1 MPTQATT
8 NPSDGMT
15 QSLLEQIFE
24 LWLRPELQ
32 TRGLDKQPEEVIRAL
47 VIFTPGQKPKVLID
61 AEAGM
66 VVRGKTTRPIEAGE
80 PVTEADLEA
89 VEGLVPRDIDP
100 DAGWIGFILF
110 KDVYTIAFDF
120 RRNKAKAARRMERAT
135 EFLATARL
143 ALDNHL
149 KAPAV
154 ENLYAAAEL
163 VVVAQMGTLDDD
175 EPPKS
180 HQERR
185 RWFAGWTKVGNA
197 PSDHGRAL
205 ADLAGYRAAAR
216 YADGSLRV
224 RDVHL
229 ARLADKVADMIAH
242 AEKEIT
248 NTASS

>member
-1 MPTQATT
+1 MPTQAND

-15 QSLLEQIFE
+15 QLLLEQIFQ
-24 LWLRPELQ
+24 LWLRPELEA
-32 TRGLDKQPEEVIRAL
+32 RGLDKQPEEVIRAL

-61 AEAGM
+61 AEAEM
-66 VVRGKTTRPIEAGE
+66 VVRGRTTRPIEAGE

-89 VEGLVPRDIDP
+89 IEGLVPHDIDP

-110 KDVYTIAFDF
+110 KNVYTIAFDF
-120 RRNKAKAARRMERAT
+120 RRNKARAARRIQRAT

-149 KAPAV
+149 KGPAV

-163 VVVAQMGTLDDD
+163 VVVAQMGTLDDK
-175 EPPKS
+175 PPNS

-185 RWFAGWTKVGNA
+185 RWFAGWTKLGNA

-205 ADLAGYRAAAR
+205 ADLAGYRASAR

-229 ARLADKVADMIAH
+229 ARLADQVADMIAH

-248 NTASS
+248 NRAST